1 MKIIAA
7 NKRAEYDYIINEKM
21 TAGLVLLGSEVK
33 SLRINT
39 GSIRG
44 SYIIEKNGALWLSN
58 CFIKKYNNSNDR
70 NYLPNRDRKL
80 LLKHKEFNKISG
92 LINQGG
98 YTIIP
103 MILFFS
109 DNGLA
114 KLSFGI
120 GKGKKKYDKR
130 QSIKEKD
137 WNLKKV
143 RILKKN

>member
-143 RILKKN
+143 RILNKN

>member
-7 NKRAEYDYIINEKM
+7 NKRAEYDYIINEKI
-21 TAGLVLLGSEVK
+21 TAGLVLLSSEVK

-58 CFIKKYNNSNDR
+58 CFIKKYNNSNDK

-80 LLKHKEFNKISG
+80 LITHKEFNKISG